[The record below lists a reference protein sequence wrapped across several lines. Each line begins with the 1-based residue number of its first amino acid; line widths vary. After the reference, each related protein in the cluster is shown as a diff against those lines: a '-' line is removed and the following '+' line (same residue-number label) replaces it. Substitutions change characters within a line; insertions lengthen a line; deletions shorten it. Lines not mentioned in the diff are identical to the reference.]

1 MSDTV
6 IGVDVGGTG
15 VRAVAVHA
23 DGTRPGKAHRV
34 ALKTRS
40 RAEVLGR
47 VVAVVTQAAQDSQA
61 APNDVRAVGVGLP
74 AFLALPQGEIRL
86 APNLP
91 ELNGWEAAG
100 ELARAL
106 GHPVI
111 VENDANAAAYGEAW
125 QGAGQGLDPMV
136 FLGLGTGVGG
146 GIVLGGEVLHGSRGM
161 AAELGHLTVYPDG
174 ARCGCGAQGC
184 LEAYASGTGVVR
196 AFLEDTA
203 GLPDEAFKDLYG
215 HRGRITAKRIAEL
228 AAAGDAAAFR
238 VFARAGTA
246 LGLAVGQLAHVFN
259 PEGVVLGGRLAAGAW
274 DLLWPTLWEE
284 VSARTPKALRE
295 GLSILPA
302 GLGADAGAVGA
313 AGLAWRHVGAA

>member
-1 MSDTV
+1 MSDAV

-15 VRAVAVHA
+15 VRAVAVGA
-23 DGTRPGKAHRV
+23 DGSHAGKAQRV
-34 ALKTRS
+34 ALKTRA

-47 VVAVVTQAAQDSQA
+47 VVDVVAQAAKE
-61 APNDVRAVGVGLP
+61 APDGVRAVGVGLP
-74 AFLALPQGEIRL
+74 AFLALPQGEVRL

-91 ELNGWEAAG
+91 ELNGWAAAE
-100 ELARAL
+100 ELSRAL

-125 QGAGQGLDPMV
+125 QGAGKGLDPMV

-146 GIVLGGEVLHGSRGM
+146 GIVLGGEVLHGRAGM
-161 AAELGHLTVYPDG
+161 AGELGHLTVYPDG

-203 GLPDEAFKDLYG
+203 GLPEAAFKDLYG
-215 HRGRITAKRIAEL
+215 DRTRLTARQVAEL

-246 LGLAVGQLAHVFN
+246 LGIAVGQLAHVFN
-259 PEGVVLGGRLAAGAW
+259 PAGVVLGGRLAAGAW

-284 VSARTPKALRE
+284 VSTRTPKALRE

-302 GLGADAGAVGA
+302 KLGADAGAVGA